1 MKNISIN
8 LRKADMVGAV
18 LFIIFS
24 IAAFYA
30 TTTWI
35 PPVLPGDPGAAFFPQ
50 IALIVILIFSA
61 LLLLQSFRKK
71 ANATDDDPTRART
84 VNIELSGLIATIAY
98 SGLLVAGIAFAQF
111 EISVSA
117 FLAYMLGI
125 RTGRWVWAA
134 IVALISMVLMYFSF
148 IILLKV
154 RLPLLF
160 LPEYLGF

>member
-18 LFIIFS
+18 LFTIFS
-24 IAAFYA
+24 VGAIYA

-61 LLLLQSFRKK
+61 VLLFQSFRNKAK
-71 ANATDDDPTRART
+71 ANEEDPTRSLT
-84 VNIELSGLIATIAY
+84 VDIELSGLIATIAY
-98 SGLLVAGIAFAQF
+98 SGLLVIGIAFAKF
-111 EISVSA
+111 EISVFV

-125 RTGRWVWAA
+125 RTGRWIWASA
-134 IVALISMVLMYFSF
+134 VGLVSMGLMYLTF